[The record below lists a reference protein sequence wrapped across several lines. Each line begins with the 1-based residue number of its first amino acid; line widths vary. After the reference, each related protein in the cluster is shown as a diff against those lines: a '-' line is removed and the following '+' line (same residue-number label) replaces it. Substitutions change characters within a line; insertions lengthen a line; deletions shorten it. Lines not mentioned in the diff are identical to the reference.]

1 MSYEDLKNRLL
12 EANDCDNIE
21 CVREFNAL
29 REVIK
34 LCDKLDA
41 NGNCCLPIKD
51 IKQIIEKELL

>member
-1 MSYEDLKNRLL
+1 MTHDELL
-12 EANDCDNIE
+12 YRIHNVNDCDNIE

>member
-1 MSYEDLKNRLL
+1 MTHDELL
-12 EANDCDNIE
+12 YRIHNANDCDNIE